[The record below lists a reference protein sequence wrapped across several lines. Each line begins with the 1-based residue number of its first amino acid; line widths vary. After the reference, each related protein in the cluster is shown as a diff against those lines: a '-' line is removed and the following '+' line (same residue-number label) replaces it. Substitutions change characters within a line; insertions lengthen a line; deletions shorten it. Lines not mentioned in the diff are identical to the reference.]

1 MSLLKNSNLEE
12 FAAELASNSATPGG
26 GSAAALSGALG
37 AALVSMVC
45 RLTIGKKGYEDYFAE
60 LEEVLGLAED
70 LRTKLI
76 EAVDVDAGAYG
87 KVMNAFRLP
96 KDTEDQKKDRT
107 AAVQSAFKE
116 ACESPRRTS
125 LWSLDVLRLCARIA
139 SKVNVNAASD
149 LGVGATQALAGLEGA
164 CMNVL
169 INLPSI
175 KDEEYV
181 ELLKREVEETE
192 EEGRILKSGVMREVL
207 GYIGGAS

>member
-1 MSLLKNSNLEE
+1 MTLLKNKDLGE
-12 FAAELASNSATPGG
+12 FAGELASSSATPGG

-45 RLTIGKKGYEDYFAE
+45 RLTIGKKGYEEHFAD

-70 LRTKLI
+70 LRSKLI
-76 EAVDVDAGAYG
+76 EAVDVDSAAYG
-87 KVMNAFRLP
+87 KVMAAFGMPRE
-96 KDTEDQKKDRT
+96 TEDQKEARK
-107 AAVQSAFKE
+107 AAVQAAFKE

-125 LWSLDVLRLCARIA
+125 LWSLDVLRLCARL
-139 SKVNVNAASD
+139 SGKVNVNAASD

-181 ELLKREVEETE
+181 ALLKREVEETE
-192 EEGRILKSGVMREVL
+192 EEGRILKSGVMREVM
-207 GYIGGAS
+207 GYIGGGS

>member
-1 MSLLKNSNLEE
+1 MTLLKNKNLEE
-12 FAAELASNSATPGG
+12 FTADLASSSAVPGG

-45 RLTIGKKGYEDYFAE
+45 RLTIGKKGYEEYFAE
-60 LEEVLGLAED
+60 LEEVLGLSED
-70 LRTKLI
+70 LRAKLVD
-76 EAVDVDAGAYG
+76 AVDVDAAAYG
-87 KVMNAFRLP
+87 KVMAAFGLP
-96 KDTEDQKKDRT
+96 KETDDQKEARK
-107 AAVQSAFKE
+107 AAIQSAFKE

-125 LWSLDVLRLCARIA
+125 LWSLDILRLCARIS

-181 ELLKREVEETE
+181 GLLRREVEETE
-192 EEGRILKSGVMREVL
+192 EEGRILKSGVIREVM
-207 GYIGGAS
+207 GYIEGGS